1 MTLQSDRAGQSG
13 QSECAE
19 RVEALVRE
27 ADPGAAWAFG
37 GPEGPSAAGGAA
49 TGAFDADGLDADKP
63 DARGLDA
70 RGLDARGLDARG
82 LDVGGLAA
90 VLAVWPV
97 IGILVGEG
105 ELSLHTPLTAYEAGD
120 GLPAGTTAHQ
130 LLTHVGHVPH
140 GSARAA
146 VPALPALVRLAERL
160 CGRPLADF
168 AADRIWGPLGMAR
181 TRFAADGTLRAPVAD
196 LARFLSHLLAPA
208 EGSAE
213 ASAAGPVSRAWTDES
228 LRIRTGELTPARGL
242 LWHPAPHG
250 AWSHGDGPAL
260 WVSPRRQRW
269 AALLPTTPSAPLRTA
284 FRDALFGPT
293 PPR

>member
-13 QSECAE
+13 QSGCAE

-27 ADPGAAWAFG
+27 ADPGAAWAYG
-37 GPEGPSAAGGAA
+37 GPQGPSAAAGAGA
-49 TGAFDADGLDADKP
+49 THRAGAEP
-63 DARGLDA
+63 EV
-70 RGLDARGLDARG
+70 

-105 ELSLHTPLTAYEAGD
+105 ELSLHTPLTAYGAGD
-120 GLPAGTTAHQ
+120 GLPTGATAHQ
-130 LLTHVGHVPH
+130 LLTHVGHVGHLGHLPQ
-140 GSARAA
+140 GPAPAA
-146 VPALPALVRLAERL
+146 VSALPSLVRLAERL
-160 CGRPLADF
+160 CGRPLAEF
-168 AADRIWGPLGMAR
+168 AADRIWGPLGMTR

-196 LARFLSHLLAPA
+196 LARFLTHLLAPA
-208 EGSAE
+208 EGSGE
-213 ASAAGPVSRAWTDES
+213 GSAAGFREGSGARPVSRAWTDES

-250 AWSHGDGPAL
+250 AWSHGEGPAL
-260 WVSPRRQRW
+260 WVSPRRRRW

-284 FRDALFGPT
+284 FRDAVFDST
-293 PPR
+293 PAH

>member
-13 QSECAE
+13 QNGRRECAE

-27 ADPGAAWAFG
+27 ADPGAVWAFG
-37 GPEGPSAAGGAA
+37 GPEGPSAAAGAA
-49 TGAFDADGLDADKP
+49 DRAGAAPGVLDPGVLDPGVLDP
-63 DARGLDA
+63 DV
-70 RGLDARGLDARG
+70 
-82 LDVGGLAA
+82 LDVGGLTA

-130 LLTHVGHVPH
+130 LLTHVPH
-140 GSARAA
+140 LTRGS
-146 VPALPALVRLAERL
+146 ALPALVRLAERL
-160 CGRPLADF
+160 CGRPLADL
-168 AADRIWGPLGMAR
+168 AADRIWGPLGMTR

-208 EGSAE
+208 EGSGGG
-213 ASAAGPVSRAWTDES
+213 SGAGPVSRAWTAES

-250 AWSHGDGPAL
+250 AWSHGEGPAL

-284 FRDALFGPT
+284 FRDAVFGPT
-293 PPR
+293 PHP

>member
-19 RVEALVRE
+19 RVGALVRE

-49 TGAFDADGLDADKP
+49 TGASHADGLDAD
-63 DARGLDA
+63 
-70 RGLDARGLDARG
+70 G
-82 LDVGGLAA
+82 LDVGGLMA

-130 LLTHVGHVPH
+130 LLTHVGHVTHVPH
-140 GSARAA
+140 GSAPDA
-146 VPALPALVRLAERL
+146 VPALPALPALVRLAERL
-160 CGRPLADF
+160 GGRPLADF

-196 LARFLSHLLAPA
+196 LARFLSHLLAPSDPSDPSDPS
-208 EGSAE
+208 G

-269 AALLPTTPSAPLRTA
+269 AALLPTTPSASLRTA
-284 FRDALFGPT
+284 FRDAVFGST
-293 PPR
+293 PAS